1 MLCHCSGSI
10 TRGKLVNPASE
21 IRRHPT
27 QFPSSRRLYSPTI
40 VSAWLEPC
48 GTKAARAALPGS
60 VRCLCYL
67 SRSSW
72 VGSAGCTEG
81 DLQLTGKSGS
91 CYLVELA
98 RNLLEQPLQLQHRA
112 ASSLHARQPPS
123 VEPAHRAARTFNLDL
138 PHTVL
143 VPTTVTTQL
152 ADLTTSRWVDWHA
165 LLERWMLPAL
175 KPA

>member
-72 VGSAGCTEG
+72 AGSAGCTEG
-81 DLQLTGKSGS
+81 DLQLTGKPGS

-98 RNLLEQPLQLQHRA
+98 RNFLLEQPLQLQHRA
-112 ASSLHARQPPS
+112 
-123 VEPAHRAARTFNLDL
+123 
-138 PHTVL
+138 
-143 VPTTVTTQL
+143 
-152 ADLTTSRWVDWHA
+152 
-165 LLERWMLPAL
+165 
-175 KPA
+175 